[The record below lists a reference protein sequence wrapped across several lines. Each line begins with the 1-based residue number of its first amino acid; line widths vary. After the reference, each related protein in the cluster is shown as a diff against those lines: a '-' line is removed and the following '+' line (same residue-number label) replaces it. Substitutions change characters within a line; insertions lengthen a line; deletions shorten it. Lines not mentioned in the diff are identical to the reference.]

1 MKLKDI
7 KGFPKEKR
15 LKTDFVSGG
24 IDIGAT
30 ENSGYNQALQE
41 IGNLEISLD
50 VGKVYKIVKEYIDND
65 DSGFHHNIA
74 EYALEDLAQSLADR
88 FGEIIDV
95 K

>member
-7 KGFPKEKR
+7 KGFPKKR
-15 LKTDFVSGG
+15 KMSRNKFLDVSGF
-24 IDIGAT
+24 
-30 ENSGYNQALQE
+30 NQAHEE

-50 VGKVYKIVKEYIDND
+50 VGKVYKMIKEYIDND

-74 EYALEDLAQSLADR
+74 EHTLEDLAQSLADR
-88 FGEIIDV
+88 FGEIV